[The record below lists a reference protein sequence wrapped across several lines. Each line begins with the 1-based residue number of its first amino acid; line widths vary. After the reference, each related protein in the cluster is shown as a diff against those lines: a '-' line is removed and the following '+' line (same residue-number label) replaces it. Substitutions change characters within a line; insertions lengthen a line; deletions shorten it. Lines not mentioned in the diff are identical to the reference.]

1 VVTDIINKSSGLLS
15 SHTPTV
21 PRKQRIAVATLKTRY
36 IHSVHPVLDQIILE
50 EGHMILYRSV
60 FQAKFGK
67 ADDLVAAFKNMN
79 NVLTDAQMESLQP
92 RILTDISGS
101 FDTVVLETTHES
113 LAALE
118 QFRIAMFSSPETSA
132 EASPVAGLIESGRNE
147 YYTIES

>member
-1 VVTDIINKSSGLLS
+1 
-15 SHTPTV
+15 
-21 PRKQRIAVATLKTRY
+21 
-36 IHSVHPVLDQIILE
+36 
-50 EGHMILYRSV
+50 MILYRSV